1 MGSVPTCSAMRVQLD
16 GRAAGFEPVGWEFE
30 SLYPRNLAVVKTEIT
45 RLCEGRAP
53 GSTPGS
59 EARADDARL
68 VEHRHGKADRN
79 GFDSRPRLLCL
90 AARWT
95 NGTFLKR
102 WLHVR
107 IVPGALSDASV
118 GLGHMPGFHAGNCG
132 FKSRMHRSRS
142 CGAAGA
148 RLVLS
153 QESGV
158 QLPAGLPTGCS
169 ETGSL
174 HVWDVAAEVRLLLS
188 RPMPGSSAEAAVAR

>member
-1 MGSVPTCSAMRVQLD
+1 MDEHPAVERETVGSVPICSAMRVQLD

-30 SLYPRNLAVVKTEIT
+30 SLYPRCLAVVK
-45 RLCEGRAP
+45 RKSH
-53 GSTPGS
+53 GSAKVR
-59 EARADDARL
+59 E
-68 VEHRHGKADRN
+68 
-79 GFDSRPRLLCL
+79 FDSRSLS
-90 AARWT
+90 
-95 NGTFLKR
+95 
-102 WLHVR
+102 
-107 IVPGALSDASV
+107 SDALV
-118 GLGHMPGFHAGNCG
+118 ELEDTPGFHPGGCG
-132 FKSRMHRSRS
+132 FKSRTHRPWS

-188 RPMPGSSAEAAVAR
+188 RPLPGSSAAVAVAC